1 MLRIGW
7 FSTGRG
13 EGSHGLLKFV
23 QDRLEATGTDA
34 AIEFV
39 FSNREPGEAEGSDEF
54 FRLVG
59 GYGLPL
65 ITHSSTKFRRSRG
78 GRFSDHRD
86 EYDRQ
91 VMKLLADRQPDI
103 CVLAG
108 YMLIVGGEMCRA
120 YPLLNLHPALPDG
133 PTGTWQEVVWS
144 LIETRASQTGAMMH
158 LATEEVDRGPVVSY
172 VTVPITGGA
181 FDGHWSAL
189 EGEDLEQ
196 IKCAEGEGFPL
207 FQLIRKEQYLREPY
221 LVFETIR
228 QLSLGSL
235 SIGGDAVLDAGGKPL
250 SETSPYGICLD
261 RQIEESI
268 GGIGDDAAGE
278 SG

>member
-1 MLRIGW
+1 
-7 FSTGRG
+7 
-13 EGSHGLLKFV
+13 V
-23 QDRLEATGTDA
+23 QNRLEATGTDA
-34 AIEFV
+34 AIDFV

-54 FRLVG
+54 FQLVR

-91 VMKLLADRQPDI
+91 VMQLLVDRQPDI

-144 LIETRASQTGAMMH
+144 LIENRATRTGAMMH

-172 VTVPITGGA
+172 VTVPITAGA

-189 EGEDLEQ
+189 GGEDLEQ
-196 IKCAEGEGFPL
+196 IKAAEGEGFPL
-207 FQLIRKEQYLREPY
+207 FQLIRKEQYRREPY

-235 SIGGDAVLDAGGKPL
+235 SIRGGAVLDAVGKPL
-250 SETSPYGICLD
+250 SETAPNGICLD
-261 RQIEESI
+261 RQIEESLAL
-268 GGIGDDAAGE
+268 DAAGE